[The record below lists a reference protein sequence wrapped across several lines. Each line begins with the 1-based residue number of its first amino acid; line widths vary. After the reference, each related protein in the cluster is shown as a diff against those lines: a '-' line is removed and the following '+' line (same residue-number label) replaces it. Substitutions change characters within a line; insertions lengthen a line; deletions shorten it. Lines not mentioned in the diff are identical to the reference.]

1 MIYPEINY
9 PEQRFRNMLCKC
21 LGPEFNSMEQK
32 VVAMQKRIDAL
43 ELEQKIKDNEEVK
56 VPVVANIKR
65 SSKGRKN

>member
-9 PEQRFRNMLCKC
+9 LEQRFRNMLCKC

-43 ELEQKIKDNEEVK
+43 EQKIKDNEEVK

-65 SSKGRKN
+65 SSKGRIRKN